1 MIPTKFFGK
10 TVRHGKNFV
19 TFDDKGV
26 VINVQNFSSINQAKK
41 ANRTTKYPVLGKLVR
56 S

>member
-1 MIPTKFFGK
+1 MIPAKFFGK

-26 VINVQNFSSINQAKK
+26 VINVQNFTSINQAKK
-41 ANRTTKYPVLGKLVR
+41 ANRKSMYAVLDKLVR